1 MRCKQR
7 KQIKRIIKL
16 HTLLSLLPFRSVEG
30 DFSSERLG
38 EESTEPP
45 SMFQA
50 SPMQTQTS
58 PSLFSIYLI
67 LPLFPLTPIPV
78 APQLTVVIQS
88 KQSKE
93 QKQPWVVALAA
104 LVAHKEVELS

>member
-1 MRCKQR
+1 MGCQ
-7 KQIKRIIKL
+7 
-16 HTLLSLLPFRSVEG
+16 SL
-30 DFSSERLG
+30 
-38 EESTEPP
+38 
-45 SMFQA
+45 
-50 SPMQTQTS
+50 
-58 PSLFSIYLI
+58 
-67 LPLFPLTPIPV
+67 V